1 MGVAKSWV
9 EGKNEQYPVEQSESG
24 GVADLVSV
32 DNSLV
37 FVSFEMGK
45 NHLLPV
51 VRTRSFFP
59 NRVETSASRARSRVE
74 EDKHIF
80 LC

>member
-1 MGVAKSWV
+1 M
-9 EGKNEQYPVEQSESG
+9 EQSESRS
-24 GVADLVSV
+24 VADPVSV
-32 DNSLV
+32 DDSLV

-51 VRTRSFFP
+51 ILTRSFFP
-59 NRVETSASRARSRVE
+59 NRVETSASRACSRVE
-74 EDKHIF
+74 EDKYII